1 MLISLF
7 RSADEIPGK
16 PSSLAYMPINDH
28 FGSLFSSFR
37 NTFLAYLAV
46 FYLHPGGQD
55 YPVRV
60 VKFRNFNSWSFMVSW
75 EKILRKRY
83 QVMQKFLNGRG
94 RSGFFGGTFW
104 ERSGCVAFG
113 SGFYTFRL
121 GGQNFLNTNSQKV
134 IPQSPKWDEIFL
146 SPFK

>member
-1 MLISLF
+1 MSLVTVHFLSDEQVKKINGSEKTDSSKIGSWLWSAFLRNSNMAFQVKISDISYLNDWEIMNKLWKFWRCSLSNMLISLF

-60 VKFRNFNSWSFMVSW
+60 VKFRNFNSWFFMVS
-75 EKILRKRY
+75 
-83 QVMQKFLNGRG
+83 
-94 RSGFFGGTFW
+94 
-104 ERSGCVAFG
+104 
-113 SGFYTFRL
+113 
-121 GGQNFLNTNSQKV
+121 
-134 IPQSPKWDEIFL
+134 
-146 SPFK
+146 